1 MTSGQITNIQKVKW
15 VDLVDNVNSEKGS
28 GVEKDSQKHGLGNG
42 EAVSFLKDVKVHGNH
57 CII

>member
-1 MTSGQITNIQKVKW
+1 M
-15 VDLVDNVNSEKGS
+15 DNVNSEKGS